1 MMNYIWGT
9 MLLAGIIVSL
19 VRGDP
24 AAVMNSMLKG
34 AGDAVTV
41 CITLAAAYMLWLGL
55 MGVARRAGVIDSL
68 AKRIRPAAEKLFPGA
83 GDAVAPIT
91 LNLSANFFGMG
102 NAATPFGL
110 SAMKEM
116 EKKNPHPG
124 TATDAMC
131 MFLAVN
137 CSAIQLIP
145 TSIISLR
152 AAQGSSDPY
161 CIVLPTLIASTVST
175 IVAVAACKLMAR
187 KKT

>member
-19 VRGDP
+19 FRGNP
-24 AAVMNSMLKG
+24 ASVMDSMLKG

-41 CITLAAAYMLWLGL
+41 CITLAASYMLWLGL
-55 MGVARRAGVIDSL
+55 MGIARRSGLIDSL
-68 AKRIRPAAEKLFPGA
+68 ANRIRPAAEKLFPGA
-83 GDAVAPIT
+83 GDAVVPIT

-110 SAMKEM
+110 SAMKQM
-116 EKKNPHPG
+116 NKRNPNPG

-131 MFLAVN
+131 MFLAIN
-137 CSAIQLIP
+137 CSAVQLIP
-145 TSIISLR
+145 ASVISLR
-152 AAQGSSDPY
+152 AAEGSADPY
-161 CIVLPTLIASTVST
+161 CIVLPTLLASIVST
-175 IVAVAACKLMAR
+175 IVAIIACRLMAR

>member
-1 MMNYIWGT
+1 MMSYIWGT

-41 CITLAAAYMLWLGL
+41 CITLTAAYMLWLGL
-55 MGVARRAGVIDSL
+55 MGIARRAGVIDSL

-83 GDAVAPIT
+83 GNAVAPIT
-91 LNLSANFFGMG
+91 LNMSANFFGMG

-116 EKKNPHPG
+116 ERRNPHPG

-145 TSIISLR
+145 TSVISLR
-152 AAQGSSDPY
+152 AAQGSADPY
-161 CIVLPTLIASTVST
+161 CIVLPTLLASTVST
-175 IVAVAACKLMAR
+175 IVAIAACKLMAR